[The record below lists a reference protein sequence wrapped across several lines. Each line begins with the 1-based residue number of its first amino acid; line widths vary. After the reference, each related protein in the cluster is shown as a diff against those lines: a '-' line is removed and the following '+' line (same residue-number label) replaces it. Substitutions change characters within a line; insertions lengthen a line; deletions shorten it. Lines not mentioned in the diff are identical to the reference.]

1 MSSRSGGKD
10 RCARY
15 MTGAAPMPSLW
26 VDSCYERCGW
36 RPVVRPACTTV
47 PTAAKQGRIIYSPL
61 SIKEDPMSQ
70 FKNALHNEYQ
80 LLQMLHDEL
89 ALKAHLFKADMKSNW
104 EALEVE
110 WLDFKEHLGRAQVA
124 AGDAGRDI
132 DAASKPLADALK
144 AGFTGIKNAFKH

>member
-1 MSSRSGGKD
+1 
-10 RCARY
+10 
-15 MTGAAPMPSLW
+15 
-26 VDSCYERCGW
+26 
-36 RPVVRPACTTV
+36 
-47 PTAAKQGRIIYSPL
+47 
-61 SIKEDPMSQ
+61 MSQ